1 MGAIIFFGFMDK
13 SLIGFVGQEKKQR
26 RGSPLSREPW
36 NRLFHQSTQGFE
48 QRNGGAHLCGAVF
61 ALKVAQEVHAQG
73 AGFAG
78 DAPM

>member
-13 SLIGFVGQEKKQR
+13 SPIGFVGQEKKQR
-26 RGSPLSREPW
+26 RGSPLSRKPW
-36 NRLFHQSTQGFE
+36 NRVFHQSTQGL
-48 QRNGGAHLCGAVF
+48 QQGDSGAHLGGAVF
-61 ALKVAQEVHAQG
+61 ALEVSQEVHAQG